1 MQSTS
6 LGGSVPAAP
15 RLIFCLP
22 TPRLNHQASLDLQLQ
37 KAPIP
42 PQLPSKK
49 SQGLQNVLPPRQSR
63 ALNLPGHHIGHA
75 NPDEQVHRAAN
86 NLSSLETNQIANIST
101 LYGNRFAQISQQS
114 STPCTMFSSRS
125 FSSLLSTP
133 TRFQPSRTLGARL
146 SSPSATTA
154 SAFSPLSSLLSQKAP
169 SQSRS
174 FSASASLGV
183 RRVTFRPSRRVQKRR
198 HGYLARK
205 KDRNGRKTLIR
216 RTLKGRKELS
226 W

>member
-1 MQSTS
+1 M
-6 LGGSVPAAP
+6 
-15 RLIFCLP
+15 FCLRARAVP
-22 TPRLNHQASLDLQLQ
+22 SSFQATTSAMRTPM
-37 KAPIP
+37 
-42 PQLPSKK
+42 
-49 SQGLQNVLPPRQSR
+49 
-63 ALNLPGHHIGHA
+63 
-75 NPDEQVHRAAN
+75 
-86 NLSSLETNQIANIST
+86 
-101 LYGNRFAQISQQS
+101 NRFAQIPQQPSTS
-114 STPCTMFSSRS
+114 STMLSPRS

-133 TRFQPSRTLGARL
+133 TRFQPSRTLGSRL
-146 SSPSATTA
+146 SSPTTTTTA
-154 SAFSPLSSLLSQKAP
+154 TATATAFSPLSSLLSQKAP
-169 SQSRS
+169 SQTRS

>member
-1 MQSTS
+1 M
-6 LGGSVPAAP
+6 
-15 RLIFCLP
+15 
-22 TPRLNHQASLDLQLQ
+22 H
-37 KAPIP
+37 
-42 PQLPSKK
+42 
-49 SQGLQNVLPPRQSR
+49 
-63 ALNLPGHHIGHA
+63 
-75 NPDEQVHRAAN
+75 
-86 NLSSLETNQIANIST
+86 
-101 LYGNRFAQISQQS
+101 
-114 STPCTMFSSRS
+114 SSRP

-146 SSPSATTA
+146 SSPTTIATA
-154 SAFSPLSSLLSQKAP
+154 SVFSPLSSLLSQKSP

>member
-1 MQSTS
+1 M
-6 LGGSVPAAP
+6 
-15 RLIFCLP
+15 FCLRARAVP
-22 TPRLNHQASLDLQLQ
+22 SAFRATTSAMRTPM
-37 KAPIP
+37 
-42 PQLPSKK
+42 
-49 SQGLQNVLPPRQSR
+49 
-63 ALNLPGHHIGHA
+63 
-75 NPDEQVHRAAN
+75 
-86 NLSSLETNQIANIST
+86 
-101 LYGNRFAQISQQS
+101 NRFAQIPQQP
-114 STPCTMFSSRS
+114 STTSTMLSSRS

-146 SSPSATTA
+146 STPTTTATA

>member
-1 MQSTS
+1 MFCFRARAVPSAFQATTS
-6 LGGSVPAAP
+6 AM
-15 RLIFCLP
+15 R
-22 TPRLNHQASLDLQLQ
+22 TPM
-37 KAPIP
+37 
-42 PQLPSKK
+42 
-49 SQGLQNVLPPRQSR
+49 
-63 ALNLPGHHIGHA
+63 
-75 NPDEQVHRAAN
+75 
-86 NLSSLETNQIANIST
+86 
-101 LYGNRFAQISQQS
+101 NRFAQIPQQL
-114 STPCTMFSSRS
+114 STPSTMLSSRS

-133 TRFQPSRTLGARL
+133 TRFQPSRTLGSRL
-146 SSPSATTA
+146 SSPTTTA
-154 SAFSPLSSLLSQKAP
+154 TATAFSPLSSLLSQKAP
-169 SQSRS
+169 SQTRS

>member
-1 MQSTS
+1 MLT
-6 LGGSVPAAP
+6 LK
-15 RLIFCLP
+15 I
-22 TPRLNHQASLDLQLQ
+22 N
-37 KAPIP
+37 PIP
-42 PQLPSKK
+42 SSIYPTKLT
-49 SQGLQNVLPPRQSR
+49 GRQNVLPPRQGR

-75 NPDEQVHRAAN
+75 NPDEQIRSNPATTKH
-86 NLSSLETNQIANIST
+86 T
-101 LYGNRFAQISQQS
+101 LHNALI
-114 STPCTMFSSRS
+114 PILLL
-125 FSSLLSTP
+125 LLSTP

-146 SSPSATTA
+146 SSPTTTATA

>member
-1 MQSTS
+1 M
-6 LGGSVPAAP
+6 
-15 RLIFCLP
+15 FCLRARAVP
-22 TPRLNHQASLDLQLQ
+22 SSFQATTSAMRTPM
-37 KAPIP
+37 
-42 PQLPSKK
+42 
-49 SQGLQNVLPPRQSR
+49 
-63 ALNLPGHHIGHA
+63 
-75 NPDEQVHRAAN
+75 
-86 NLSSLETNQIANIST
+86 
-101 LYGNRFAQISQQS
+101 NRFAQIPQQPSTS
-114 STPCTMFSSRS
+114 STMLSSRS

-133 TRFQPSRTLGARL
+133 TRFQPSRTLGSRL
-146 SSPSATTA
+146 SSPTTTTTA
-154 SAFSPLSSLLSQKAP
+154 TATAFSPLSSLLSQKAP
-169 SQSRS
+169 SQTRS

>member
-1 MQSTS
+1 M
-6 LGGSVPAAP
+6 
-15 RLIFCLP
+15 FCL
-22 TPRLNHQASLDLQLQ
+22 R
-37 KAPIP
+37 
-42 PQLPSKK
+42 
-49 SQGLQNVLPPRQSR
+49 SR
-63 ALNLPGHHIGHA
+63 AVPSA
-75 NPDEQVHRAAN
+75 FRATTSAMR
-86 NLSSLETNQIANIST
+86 TPMT
-101 LYGNRFAQISQQS
+101 RFAQIPQQS
-114 STPCTMFSSRS
+114 STPSTMLSSRS

-133 TRFQPSRTLGARL
+133 TRFQPSQTLGARF
-146 SSPSATTA
+146 SSPAT
-154 SAFSPLSSLLSQKAP
+154 SAFSPLSSLLSQQAP
-169 SQSRS
+169 QQTRS

>member
-1 MQSTS
+1 M
-6 LGGSVPAAP
+6 
-15 RLIFCLP
+15 FCLRARAVP
-22 TPRLNHQASLDLQLQ
+22 STFRATTSAMRTPM
-37 KAPIP
+37 
-42 PQLPSKK
+42 
-49 SQGLQNVLPPRQSR
+49 
-63 ALNLPGHHIGHA
+63 
-75 NPDEQVHRAAN
+75 
-86 NLSSLETNQIANIST
+86 
-101 LYGNRFAQISQQS
+101 NRFAQIPQQS
-114 STPCTMFSSRS
+114 STPSTMLSSRS

-146 SSPSATTA
+146 SSPTTTATA
-154 SAFSPLSSLLSQKAP
+154 SAFSPLSSLLPQKAP

>member
-1 MQSTS
+1 M
-6 LGGSVPAAP
+6 
-15 RLIFCLP
+15 FCLRARAVP
-22 TPRLNHQASLDLQLQ
+22 STFRATTSAMRTPM
-37 KAPIP
+37 
-42 PQLPSKK
+42 
-49 SQGLQNVLPPRQSR
+49 
-63 ALNLPGHHIGHA
+63 
-75 NPDEQVHRAAN
+75 
-86 NLSSLETNQIANIST
+86 
-101 LYGNRFAQISQQS
+101 NRFAQIPQQP
-114 STPCTMFSSRS
+114 STPSTMLSSRS

-146 SSPSATTA
+146 SSPITTATA
-154 SAFSPLSSLLSQKAP
+154 SAFSPLSSLLSQKTP

>member
-1 MQSTS
+1 M
-6 LGGSVPAAP
+6 
-15 RLIFCLP
+15 FCL
-22 TPRLNHQASLDLQLQ
+22 RAR
-37 KAPIP
+37 AV
-42 PQLPSKK
+42 PSTF
-49 SQGLQNVLPPRQSR
+49 R
-63 ALNLPGHHIGHA
+63 ATTSA
-75 NPDEQVHRAAN
+75 MRT
-86 NLSSLETNQIANIST
+86 SMS
-101 LYGNRFAQISQQS
+101 RFAQIPQQP
-114 STPCTMFSSRS
+114 STPSTMLSSRS

-146 SSPSATTA
+146 SSPITATA
-154 SAFSPLSSLLSQKAP
+154 SAFSPLSSLLSQKTP

>member
-1 MQSTS
+1 M
-6 LGGSVPAAP
+6 
-15 RLIFCLP
+15 FCLRARAVP
-22 TPRLNHQASLDLQLQ
+22 STFRATTSAMRTPM
-37 KAPIP
+37 
-42 PQLPSKK
+42 
-49 SQGLQNVLPPRQSR
+49 
-63 ALNLPGHHIGHA
+63 
-75 NPDEQVHRAAN
+75 
-86 NLSSLETNQIANIST
+86 
-101 LYGNRFAQISQQS
+101 NRFAQIPQQP
-114 STPCTMFSSRS
+114 STPSTMLSSRS

-133 TRFQPSRTLGARL
+133 TRFQPSRTLGVRL
-146 SSPSATTA
+146 SSPTTTASA

>member
-1 MQSTS
+1 M
-6 LGGSVPAAP
+6 
-15 RLIFCLP
+15 FCLRARAMP
-22 TPRLNHQASLDLQLQ
+22 STFRATTSAMRTPM
-37 KAPIP
+37 
-42 PQLPSKK
+42 
-49 SQGLQNVLPPRQSR
+49 
-63 ALNLPGHHIGHA
+63 
-75 NPDEQVHRAAN
+75 
-86 NLSSLETNQIANIST
+86 
-101 LYGNRFAQISQQS
+101 NRFAQVPQQL
-114 STPCTMFSSRS
+114 STPSTMLSSRS
-125 FSSLLSTP
+125 FSLLSTP

-146 SSPSATTA
+146 SSPITTATA
-154 SAFSPLSSLLSQKAP
+154 SAFSPLSSLRSQKAP

>member
-1 MQSTS
+1 M
-6 LGGSVPAAP
+6 
-15 RLIFCLP
+15 FCLRARAVP
-22 TPRLNHQASLDLQLQ
+22 STFRATTSAMRTPM
-37 KAPIP
+37 
-42 PQLPSKK
+42 
-49 SQGLQNVLPPRQSR
+49 
-63 ALNLPGHHIGHA
+63 
-75 NPDEQVHRAAN
+75 
-86 NLSSLETNQIANIST
+86 
-101 LYGNRFAQISQQS
+101 NRFAKIPQQL
-114 STPCTMFSSRS
+114 STPSTTLSSRS

-146 SSPSATTA
+146 SSPITTATA
-154 SAFSPLSSLLSQKAP
+154 SAFSPLSSLRSQKAP

>member
-1 MQSTS
+1 MSRVARQPHSISNSSSST
-6 LGGSVPAAP
+6 
-15 RLIFCLP
+15 
-22 TPRLNHQASLDLQLQ
+22 
-37 KAPIP
+37 P
-42 PQLPSKK
+42 PQSPSKH
-49 SQGLQNVLPPRQSR
+49 SQGPQNVLPPRQGC

-75 NPDEQVHRAAN
+75 DPDEQVRKAPKPATFPA
-86 NLSSLETNQIANIST
+86 SKTNQTANT
-101 LYGNRFAQISQQS
+101 LFHPATDLSKSRNNQAHPPQCSHPDPSPPS
-114 STPCTMFSSRS
+114 SPRQPASN
-125 FSSLLSTP
+125 
-133 TRFQPSRTLGARL
+133 PSRTLGARL
-146 SSPSATTA
+146 SSPITTATT
-154 SAFSPLSSLLSQKAP
+154 SAFSPMSSLLSQKTP

>member
-1 MQSTS
+1 M
-6 LGGSVPAAP
+6 
-15 RLIFCLP
+15 FCLRARAVPSTFRATTSAMRTPMSRFVQIPQQPSTPP
-22 TPRLNHQASLDLQLQ
+22 TM
-37 KAPIP
+37 
-42 PQLPSKK
+42 
-49 SQGLQNVLPPRQSR
+49 
-63 ALNLPGHHIGHA
+63 
-75 NPDEQVHRAAN
+75 
-86 NLSSLETNQIANIST
+86 LSS
-101 LYGNRFAQISQQS
+101 R
-114 STPCTMFSSRS
+114 P

-146 SSPSATTA
+146 SSPITTATT
-154 SAFSPLSSLLSQKAP
+154 SAFSPMSSLLSQKTP

>member
-1 MQSTS
+1 M
-6 LGGSVPAAP
+6 
-15 RLIFCLP
+15 FCLRARAVP
-22 TPRLNHQASLDLQLQ
+22 STFRATTSAMRTPMS
-37 KAPIP
+37 
-42 PQLPSKK
+42 
-49 SQGLQNVLPPRQSR
+49 
-63 ALNLPGHHIGHA
+63 
-75 NPDEQVHRAAN
+75 
-86 NLSSLETNQIANIST
+86 
-101 LYGNRFAQISQQS
+101 RFAQIPQKP
-114 STPCTMFSSRS
+114 STPSTMLSSRS

-146 SSPSATTA
+146 SSPTTTSTA

>member
-1 MQSTS
+1 M
-6 LGGSVPAAP
+6 
-15 RLIFCLP
+15 FCLRARAVP
-22 TPRLNHQASLDLQLQ
+22 STFRATTSAMRTPM
-37 KAPIP
+37 
-42 PQLPSKK
+42 
-49 SQGLQNVLPPRQSR
+49 
-63 ALNLPGHHIGHA
+63 
-75 NPDEQVHRAAN
+75 
-86 NLSSLETNQIANIST
+86 
-101 LYGNRFAQISQQS
+101 NRFAQIPQQS
-114 STPCTMFSSRS
+114 STPSTMLSYRS

-146 SSPSATTA
+146 SSPITTATA
-154 SAFSPLSSLLSQKAP
+154 SAFSPLSSLRSQKAP